1 MSCFKLSIDFL
12 KDRPTLEEEITFQG
26 HKNIVS
32 LHARTIEIT
41 KDSNLT
47 KNGDCIVGVSA
58 NKACNDLNNA
68 LKDKL
73 RTKGTIVKITIVVEP
88 YEFQLSG
95 YGSNGLDIT
104 HEHDIVLRK
113 SNYVDSRTLVVSCDK
128 SALDIPRNIVSSL
141 TNTQVK
147 GIMRIAVE

>member
-1 MSCFKLSIDFL
+1 
-12 KDRPTLEEEITFQG
+12 LEEEITFQG
-26 HKNIVS
+26 HKNILS

-58 NKACNDLNNA
+58 NKACTDLNSA
-68 LKDKL
+68 LKDRL
-73 RTKGTIVKITIVVEP
+73 RTNGTVVKITIVVEP
-88 YEFQLSG
+88 YEFKLSG
-95 YGSNGLDIT
+95 YGNNGLDIT

-128 SALDIPRNIVSSL
+128 SAFDIPRKMVSLLMNS
-141 TNTQVK
+141 QVR

>member
-1 MSCFKLSIDFL
+1 M
-12 KDRPTLEEEITFQG
+12 EEEITFQG

-41 KDSNLT
+41 KDSYLT

-58 NKACNDLNNA
+58 NKACSDLNPT
-68 LKDKL
+68 LKARL
-73 RTKGTIVKITIVVEP
+73 REKDTNVKITIVVEP
-88 YEFQLSG
+88 YEFELSG
-95 YGSNGLDIT
+95 YGNNGLDIT

-128 SALDIPRNIVSSL
+128 SALDIPRKMISSL
-141 TNTQVK
+141 TNSQIK

>member
-1 MSCFKLSIDFL
+1 M
-12 KDRPTLEEEITFQG
+12 EEEIIFQG
-26 HKNIVS
+26 HKNILS

-58 NKACNDLNNA
+58 NKACNDLNTA
-68 LKDKL
+68 LKARL
-73 RTKGTIVKITIVVEP
+73 RTKDTIVKITIVVEP
-88 YEFQLSG
+88 YEFELSG
-95 YGSNGLDIT
+95 YGTSRLNIT

-113 SNYVDSRTLVVSCDK
+113 SNYVDSRTLVVSCNK
-128 SALDIPRNIVSSL
+128 SALDIPRNLVSSL
-141 TNTQVK
+141 TNSQVK

>member
-1 MSCFKLSIDFL
+1 
-12 KDRPTLEEEITFQG
+12 LEEEITFQG
-26 HKNIVS
+26 HKNILS

-58 NKACNDLNNA
+58 NKACTDLNSA
-68 LKDKL
+68 LKDRL
-73 RTKGTIVKITIVVEP
+73 RTNGTVVKITIVVEP
-88 YEFQLSG
+88 YEFKLSG
-95 YGSNGLDIT
+95 YGNNGLDIT

-128 SALDIPRNIVSSL
+128 SAFDIPRKMVSSL
-141 TNTQVK
+141 MNSQLRA
-147 GIMRIAVE
+147 IMRIAVE

>member
-1 MSCFKLSIDFL
+1 MIFCSTDLI
-12 KDRPTLEEEITFQG
+12 LEEEITFQG

-41 KDSNLT
+41 KDSYLT
-47 KNGDCIVGVSA
+47 ENGDCIVGVSA
-58 NKACNDLNNA
+58 NKACNDLNTA
-68 LKDKL
+68 LKARL

-88 YEFQLSG
+88 YEFELSG
-95 YGSNGLDIT
+95 YGNNRLDIT

-128 SALDIPRNIVSSL
+128 SALDIPRNMVSSL
-141 TNTQVK
+141 TNSQVK

>member
-1 MSCFKLSIDFL
+1 MISCRTELI
-12 KDRPTLEEEITFQG
+12 LEEEITFQG

-41 KDSNLT
+41 KDSYLT

-58 NKACNDLNNA
+58 NKACSDLNPT
-68 LKDKL
+68 LKARL
-73 RTKGTIVKITIVVEP
+73 REKDTNVKITIVVEP
-88 YEFQLSG
+88 YEFELSG
-95 YGSNGLDIT
+95 YGNNGLDIT

-128 SALDIPRNIVSSL
+128 SALDIPRKMISSL
-141 TNTQVK
+141 TNSQIK

>member
-1 MSCFKLSIDFL
+1 MTDL
-12 KDRPTLEEEITFQG
+12 TLEEEITFQG
-26 HKNIVS
+26 HKNVLS

-58 NKACNDLNNA
+58 NKSCNDLNTA
-68 LKDKL
+68 LKARL
-73 RTKGTIVKITIVVEP
+73 RTNATIVKITIIVEP
-88 YEFQLSG
+88 YEFELSG
-95 YGSNGLDIT
+95 YGNKGLDIT

-128 SALDIPRNIVSSL
+128 SALDIPRNMVSSL
-141 TNTQVK
+141 TNSQVK
-147 GIMRIAVE
+147 GIMKIVVE

>member
-1 MSCFKLSIDFL
+1 VSCFKLSIDFL

-88 YEFQLSG
+88 CEFQLSG

-141 TNTQVK
+141 ANTQVK